1 MEMRRRLNVLLVD
14 DDLADRKIIRRT
26 LAANA
31 ADVKIVEAVSVAE
44 GLELLRTESFD
55 VVLLDYK
62 LPGLSGLEMVQE
74 LRSRPDL
81 GSIAI
86 VMMSASENESL
97 AVQCIESGA
106 QDFIQK
112 SDLKRLNLH
121 RAIVHA
127 QKRFE
132 LEHKLHQNY
141 LNVKHLAEKD
151 PLTGLSNRHHFN
163 ELMDMLIDTKT
174 ESRVDVAL
182 LLMDLDNFKA
192 VNDSL
197 GHDAGDRLLI
207 EFSTRI
213 KRLLRRHEGFARLG
227 GDEFAII
234 LSGIKSTQQVRLV
247 SQRIQQALAAPVQIG
262 DSEVVCGASIG
273 AAIYPVQAANK
284 DTLIKYA
291 DIAMYKA
298 KAEGKG
304 KMRLYDN
311 SMSDQYNRLYDIQNG
326 LKQHIKESAFDVHFQ
341 PVVEL
346 SSNKKIGFEALI
358 RWPKAA
364 QYFVPDEFIPIA
376 EKNADIHAIGEWVID
391 KAICQI
397 AKWQKAHAQERFI
410 AINISPVQLQN
421 NAVTEYIIDRAEA
434 YSVNPNNIV
443 LEITETALFE
453 EQNAIKQSIETLS
466 EYGFLIS
473 LDDFG
478 VGYSSISHLI
488 EYPISIVKL
497 DKSLFTV
504 EHGEQKRKAVFEA
517 LAEMLKRLKMTVVA
531 EGIETQEHLDMC
543 KMLNIDH
550 GQGFF
555 LGRPENADTI
565 DAELINLEAL
575 SSEALNS

>member
-1 MEMRRRLNVLLVD
+1 MEMRRRLHVLLVD
-14 DDLADRKIIRRT
+14 DDLADRRIIRRT
-26 LAANA
+26 LAENA
-31 ADVKIVEAVSVAE
+31 ADVKIVEAVSVEE
-44 GLELLRTESFD
+44 GLGILQHTSFD
-55 VVLLDYK
+55 AILLDYK
-62 LPGLSGLEMVQE
+62 LPGANGIEMVQE

-86 VMMSASENESL
+86 IMMSASENEAL
-97 AVQCIESGA
+97 AVKCIESGA

-112 SDLKRLNLH
+112 SELQRLNLH

-163 ELMDMLIDTKT
+163 EMMDMLIVPGGQSK
-174 ESRVDVAL
+174 VDVAL
-182 LLMDLDNFKA
+182 LLLDLDNFKYI
-192 VNDSL
+192 NDTL

-207 EFSTRI
+207 EFATRV
-213 KRLLRRHEGFARLG
+213 KKLLRRHESFARLG

-234 LSGIKSTQQVRLV
+234 LNGIKSTQQVRLV
-247 SQRIQQALAAPVQIG
+247 AQRIHDALLLPMNLGVA
-262 DSEVVCGASIG
+262 EVDCRASIG
-273 AAIYPVQAANK
+273 GAIYPLQASEK
-284 DTLIKYA
+284 ESLIKYA

-298 KAEGKG
+298 KADGKG
-304 KMRLYDN
+304 KMRLYDQA
-311 SMSDQYNRLYDIQNG
+311 MSADHQRLFDIQSG
-326 LKQHIKESAFDVHFQ
+326 LKRHILAHSFNIHFQ
-341 PVVEL
+341 PVIDL
-346 SSNKKIGFEALI
+346 QSNQNIGFEALI
-358 RWPKAA
+358 RWPVNEE
-364 QYFVPDEFIPIA
+364 QYVPDEFIPIA
-376 EKNADIHAIGEWVID
+376 EKNADIHAIGQWVID
-391 KAICQI
+391 KAIAQI
-397 AKWQKAHAQERFI
+397 SYWQKTFAKERFI

-421 NAVTEYIIDRAEA
+421 HSVTEYIIDRAEA
-434 YSVNPNNIV
+434 YSVNPANIV

-453 EQNAIKQSIETLS
+453 KQSAIKRSIEVLS
-466 EYGFLIS
+466 DYGFVIS

-488 EYPISIVKL
+488 DFPISIVKL

-504 EHGEQKRKAVFEA
+504 EHSEEKRKAVFEA

-543 KMLNIDH
+543 KLLKIDH

-555 LGRPENADTI
+555 LGRPASASNIE
-565 DAELINLEAL
+565 AELAQVV
-575 SSEALNS
+575 

>member
-26 LAANA
+26 LAENA
-31 ADVKIVEAVSVAE
+31 VDIKIVEAVSVAE
-44 GLELLRTESFD
+44 GLGMLRTQSFD
-55 VVLLDYK
+55 AILLDYK
-62 LPGLSGLEMVQE
+62 MPGMSGLDMVQE
-74 LRSRPDL
+74 LRARPDL

-86 VMMSASENESL
+86 VMMSSSENESL
-97 AVQCIESGA
+97 AVQCIEAGA

-112 SDLKRLNLH
+112 SDLQRLNLH

-163 ELMDMLIDTKT
+163 QLMDLLIDSSG
-174 ESRVDVAL
+174 ESKVDVAL
-182 LLMDLDNFKA
+182 LLMDLDDFKY
-192 VNDSL
+192 VNDTL

-207 EFSTRI
+207 EFATRV
-213 KRLLRRHEGFARLG
+213 KSLLRRHEGFARLG

-234 LSGIKSTQQVRLV
+234 LSGVKSTQQVRLV
-247 SQRIQQALAAPVQIG
+247 TQRIIHALSVPVKLG
-262 DSEVVCGASIG
+262 ESEVICQASIG
-273 AAIYPVQAANK
+273 AAIYPVQAPDK

-298 KAEGKG
+298 KADGKG
-304 KMRLYDN
+304 QMRLYDQ
-311 SMSDQYNRLYDIQNG
+311 SMSAYYSRLYDIQSG
-326 LKQHIKESAFDVHFQ
+326 LKRHLKESAFDVHFQ

-358 RWPKAA
+358 RWPQTG

-453 EQNAIKQSIETLS
+453 KESAIKQSIEALS

-478 VGYSSISHLI
+478 VGYSSITHLI

-517 LAEMLKRLKMTVVA
+517 LAEMLKSLKMTVVA
-531 EGIETQEHLDMC
+531 EGIETQEHLEMC
-543 KMLNIDH
+543 KSLNIDH

-555 LGRPENADTI
+555 LGRPAQAMSI
-565 DAELINLEAL
+565 DADLVAADLIE
-575 SSEALNS
+575 